1 MEKKGWIS
9 VDFISMKKILEK
21 SEEGFLERLGLE
33 TLKGDEVNTFVSF
46 IDCVLTA
53 NTSSKKIL
61 YTSTDFFKYG
71 FEIKQLGK
79 EFDLL
84 RVGKNYS
91 INIELKTQSSE
102 DKQFNQ
108 LERNDIYLKSLDQPI
123 YYFSYSALENRLI
136 GLDSLTNDKMMGESA
151 IDFLLESLL
160 EQDYIKDDSLYDEI
174 FHPSN
179 FLVSPFNQTRKF
191 LDKAYLLS
199 PKQQGIKKEFI
210 ESETTAISIVGG
222 PGTGKSLLLYDLYSS
237 VGKFDDKIVIH
248 CGTLN
253 EGHIKLK
260 DEGFNI
266 IPALDYKKVLDM
278 PNLKFIFI
286 DEAQRFYEN
295 QLLTILKFLEENNVV
310 GIFSYDPKQIFEFS
324 ELGEIN
330 HNHIENFI
338 ESVGGLTRKLS
349 NKIRSNNT
357 ILKSTDLIFKHS
369 EVDYNTIEN
378 KDRIIQL
385 QYFDSNRELL
395 DQQLA
400 QLKRDG
406 YKILGFTP
414 SKHFVDVYD
423 EVVEFQEF
431 KPHDVIGQEFQK
443 VCVIINKGF
452 RYTKKNNKYYELT
465 RSGPSYL
472 NGIKMLKMN
481 ISRTVNELRIIV
493 MDNESVYI
501 EIAKLFKK
509 L

>member
-1 MEKKGWIS
+1 
-9 VDFISMKKILEK
+9 
-21 SEEGFLERLGLE
+21 
-33 TLKGDEVNTFVSF
+33 
-46 IDCVLTA
+46 
-53 NTSSKKIL
+53 
-61 YTSTDFFKYG
+61 
-71 FEIKQLGK
+71 
-79 EFDLL
+79 
-84 RVGKNYS
+84 
-91 INIELKTQSSE
+91 
-102 DKQFNQ
+102 
-108 LERNDIYLKSLDQPI
+108 
-123 YYFSYSALENRLI
+123 
-136 GLDSLTNDKMMGESA
+136 
-151 IDFLLESLL
+151 
-160 EQDYIKDDSLYDEI
+160 
-174 FHPSN
+174 
-179 FLVSPFNQTRKF
+179 
-191 LDKAYLLS
+191 AYLLS

-210 ESETTAISIVGG
+210 EAESTAISIVGG

-237 VGKFDDKIVIH
+237 VGKLDDKIVIH

-385 QYFDSNRELL
+385 QYF
-395 DQQLA
+395 
-400 QLKRDG
+400 
-406 YKILGFTP
+406 
-414 SKHFVDVYD
+414 
-423 EVVEFQEF
+423 
-431 KPHDVIGQEFQK
+431 
-443 VCVIINKGF
+443 
-452 RYTKKNNKYYELT
+452 
-465 RSGPSYL
+465 
-472 NGIKMLKMN
+472 
-481 ISRTVNELRIIV
+481 
-493 MDNESVYI
+493 
-501 EIAKLFKK
+501 
-509 L
+509 